1 MLRKITSVLMIC
13 SIFSMLLTFD
23 SLAASSIEV
32 WTEDSL
38 VEITSTALLPSGA
51 STDIDIVAA
60 KNEYES
66 YQIALRGDSPFT
78 IQSVSFSDLVNG
90 AQTISH
96 TNFQHHYEL
105 FYDGTDGFRQLGG
118 GSINDL
124 YPLSIYPDPLSND
137 ETIDVA
143 ANHTQPIWL
152 NFYIPKATTAGSYTG
167 TVTVTTTMGAFTFD
181 VTAQVC
187 DVTIPDTKD
196 STFKMYNWSETNA
209 YSLEA
214 DFDIGKPFYNI
225 DKYSPEWW
233 TLMGNLAEQMV
244 KNRQNTVIV
253 WAVNLLHDAGS
264 TVDANGNVTFNWSLF
279 DQFIDT
285 FKAKGITHFGG
296 GHLAFH
302 WSGTP
307 GSYPNGEQIIR
318 LARDANGNTILTGSE
333 IPSTETDQWMAQFL
347 PALKEHLVAKGLL
360 DNWYQHVYDEPG
372 TKSKWAYLADKVH
385 TLAPGM
391 KTMDADGG
399 GLASY
404 ASKVD
409 VWVPLENAYEDNK
422 SFYNQQKAL
431 GKEVFTYTCLAP
443 SPPYLNRL
451 CEQPNLTNQL
461 LFWYSFKNKLDGYL
475 HWGWNCWG
483 YGRLVNYLGD
493 TCIVYPDPERLT
505 VKSSVRNEIQR
516 DGLEDQELLK
526 ILTQTNANLA
536 DLYGKSLITNATIY
550 STDIVYI
557 RKIRSDMVRAA
568 AGEDVVPLILVNNTD
583 SHIQYNGQSWG
594 YDENRQYIDN
604 INKDVQYCT
613 SNDDYLEYTFKGTG
627 IDVIGEHMDH
637 YGEVDIYMDNVFQE
651 TISCFGTSNRNG
663 QYIVYSKD
671 NLPYGS
677 HTIKMIKK
685 SGSYMILDAFMVRGQ
700 KSAINV
706 ALNKPVTVN
715 NVYQNMA
722 IHTGDKIND
731 GDASTRWATDAGIT
745 ECWVE
750 IDFGTPTTFNKTMFT
765 EWKADG
771 DRIDSFKIQY
781 HDGANWVDVSTG
793 NQAAIRQE
801 NTFNA
806 VTSNKVRLV
815 LTDVEQKG
823 PTIYEF
829 EVYHE

>member
-1 MLRKITSVLMIC
+1 
-13 SIFSMLLTFD
+13 
-23 SLAASSIEV
+23 
-32 WTEDSL
+32 
-38 VEITSTALLPSGA
+38 
-51 STDIDIVAA
+51 
-60 KNEYES
+60 
-66 YQIALRGDSPFT
+66 
-78 IQSVSFSDLVNG
+78 
-90 AQTISH
+90 
-96 TNFQHHYEL
+96 
-105 FYDGTDGFRQLGG
+105 
-118 GSINDL
+118 
-124 YPLSIYPDPLSND
+124 
-137 ETIDVA
+137 
-143 ANHTQPIWL
+143 
-152 NFYIPKATTAGSYTG
+152 
-167 TVTVTTTMGAFTFD
+167 
-181 VTAQVC
+181 
-187 DVTIPDTKD
+187 
-196 STFKMYNWSETNA
+196 
-209 YSLEA
+209 
-214 DFDIGKPFYNI
+214 
-225 DKYSPEWW
+225 
-233 TLMGNLAEQMV
+233 
-244 KNRQNTVIV
+244 
-253 WAVNLLHDAGS
+253 
-264 TVDANGNVTFNWSLF
+264 
-279 DQFIDT
+279 
-285 FKAKGITHFGG
+285 
-296 GHLAFH
+296 
-302 WSGTP
+302 
-307 GSYPNGEQIIR
+307 
-318 LARDANGNTILTGSE
+318 
-333 IPSTETDQWMAQFL
+333 
-347 PALKEHLVAKGLL
+347 
-360 DNWYQHVYDEPG
+360 
-372 TKSKWAYLADKVH
+372 
-385 TLAPGM
+385 
-391 KTMDADGG
+391 
-399 GLASY
+399 
-404 ASKVD
+404 
-409 VWVPLENAYEDNK
+409 
-422 SFYNQQKAL
+422 
-431 GKEVFTYTCLAP
+431 
-443 SPPYLNRL
+443 
-451 CEQPNLTNQL
+451 
-461 LFWYSFKNKLDGYL
+461 
-475 HWGWNCWG
+475 
-483 YGRLVNYLGD
+483 
-493 TCIVYPDPERLT
+493 
-505 VKSSVRNEIQR
+505 
-516 DGLEDQELLK
+516 
-526 ILTQTNANLA
+526 
-536 DLYGKSLITNATIY
+536 
-550 STDIVYI
+550 
-557 RKIRSDMVRAA
+557 MVRAA

-815 LTDVEQKG
+815 LTDVEQKKG